1 MIYKKNNDIYHDY
14 MKKVP
19 EKKRGRPRTKGLWA
33 KSLQELGTL
42 FGVSR
47 QSIKLWIQ
55 KGAPPANASGFYD
68 IDKWKEWVSKNDP
81 QLSGQENDT
90 MDRATLNARQMHL
103 KNQKLELEL
112 TRMRGE
118 MMHIDDVR
126 LKLYKSFEV
135 CKRLQMRI
143 GPSLAARLS
152 GMTPAEIAKEI
163 TQSIKDTYA
172 EIERWANEMEKTSKK
187 SINAIIS
194 ESESSQAVTGE
205 PDSSNDF

>member
-1 MIYKKNNDIYHDY
+1 MIYKKNNDIYPNC
-14 MKKVP
+14 MKKVS

-33 KSLQELGTL
+33 KSLQELGAL

-47 QSIKLWIQ
+47 QTIKLWIQ

-68 IDKWKEWVSKNDP
+68 IEKWKDWVSKNDSQAP
-81 QLSGQENDT
+81 EQEHDG

-112 TRMRGE
+112 KRMRGE
-118 MMHIDDVR
+118 MMHVDDIR

-163 TQSIKDTYA
+163 TQAIKDTYG
-172 EIERWANEMEKTSKK
+172 EIERWAVDMEKASTKPL
-187 SINAIIS
+187 
-194 ESESSQAVTGE
+194 SSVLADGDTDTLADK
-205 PDSSNDF
+205 PDNSNEF

>member
-1 MIYKKNNDIYHDY
+1 
-14 MKKVP
+14 
-19 EKKRGRPRTKGLWA
+19 
-33 KSLQELGTL
+33 
-42 FGVSR
+42 VSR
-47 QSIKLWIQ
+47 QTIKLWIQ

-68 IDKWKEWVSKNDP
+68 IEKWKDWVSKNDSQAP
-81 QLSGQENDT
+81 EQEHDG

-112 TRMRGE
+112 KRMRGE
-118 MMHIDDVR
+118 MMHVDDIR

-163 TQSIKDTYA
+163 TQAIKDTYG
-172 EIERWANEMEKTSKK
+172 EIERWAVDMEKASTKPL
-187 SINAIIS
+187 
-194 ESESSQAVTGE
+194 SSVLADGDTDTLADK
-205 PDSSNDF
+205 PDNSNEF